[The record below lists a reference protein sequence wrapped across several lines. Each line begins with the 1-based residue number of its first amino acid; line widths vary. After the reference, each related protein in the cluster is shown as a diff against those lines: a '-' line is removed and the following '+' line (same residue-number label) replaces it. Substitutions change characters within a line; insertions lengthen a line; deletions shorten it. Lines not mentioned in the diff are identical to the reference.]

1 MHITMVKKRLA
12 NGEPCEKC
20 AQTEEMLKRRG
31 YWERIDDVVWALEGD
46 PDSPGNL
53 IGARHGIKVA
63 PFFVL
68 RGDDG
73 AETALT
79 SPLKLIR
86 DHFADPV
93 PVEPSRAK
101 AARPEAADW
110 RTAAKALSHAE
121 PSEILRFALETW
133 SERCPI
139 AFGGA
144 EEIVLIDMA
153 TRLGLP
159 FRVVTVDTGR
169 LHAETYA
176 YLDDVR
182 RRYGVSIE
190 AYLPDTTA
198 LTAFL
203 REKGL
208 NSFYREGHR
217 ECCGIRKIAPLG
229 RALAGCEA
237 WVTGRRRDQGPPA
250 RADLD
255 DLRDGSTPFG
265 SGRSTRQGQPPRRV
279 DARRALGLHPAPRRS
294 LQPAPRAGLHVHRM
308 RAVHAADPA
317 RPAPA
322 RGALVVGVR
331 GRSRVRR
338 PHRRRRDLAIR
349 PTRAAHP
356 SARIRPRMRPSTLR
370 GRFRHA
376 RLRRSSTRPGG

>member
-1 MHITMVKKRLA
+1 VHITLVKKRLA

-31 YWERIDDVVWALEGD
+31 YWDRIDDVVWALEGD

-68 RGDDG
+68 RDDDG

-86 DHFADPV
+86 DHFVDPV
-93 PVEPSRAK
+93 QVDSSKAG
-101 AARPEAADW
+101 AARPEASDW
-110 RTAAKALSHAE
+110 RAAAKALSHAE
-121 PSEILRFALETW
+121 PAEILRFALETW
-133 SERCPI
+133 GDRCPI

-198 LTAFL
+198 LTTFL

-208 NSFYREGHR
+208 NSFYRDGHR

-255 DLRDGSTPFG
+255 VFAMDPRH
-265 SGRSTRQGQPPRRV
+265 SGPGGPLVKVNPLAAWTHDQLWGYIRRHDVPCNPLHEQRYTSIGCEPCTRPTRPDQ
-279 DARRALGLHPAPRRS
+279 H
-294 LQPAPRAGLHVHRM
+294 PRAGRWWWESEGDRESGAHV
-308 RAVHAADPA
+308 
-317 RPAPA
+317 
-322 RGALVVGVR
+322 
-331 GRSRVRR
+331 
-338 PHRRRRDLAIR
+338 
-349 PTRAAHP
+349 
-356 SARIRPRMRPSTLR
+356 
-370 GRFRHA
+370 
-376 RLRRSSTRPGG
+376 GGDGI